1 MQTHPGPGPRGH
13 IIPPAAPRGKAVT
26 SSRARSETAPCGSG
40 APGKSGRT
48 EAEHGRRGAGRGTA
62 AGMHSGLRSRRAI
75 ADCEFATS
83 RGTRGGAYG
92 ERRDRPGTRKRN
104 RTGPGAPRFKR
115 KRFQTHVLTCAVK
128 TICHGVCKFRV
139 QPQDRRWSC
148 TSMSG
153 CPPAHPPAAKTT
165 RRICAITLLSLA
177 LVTTRRLSGL
187 ATSAGHT
194 TRRGR
199 AALHSRG
206 VGARVPTPHRRRPC
220 RPHRRRPCRPW
231 LVAPSP

>member
-1 MQTHPGPGPRGH
+1 MRVRGSGQVRADGSGARSARRGQWARAAAPPRGCTRGCAL
-13 IIPPAAPRGKAVT
+13 AAPLPIASLRRVEVRAAERTERG
-26 SSRARSETAPCGSG
+26 ETAPERGSG
-40 APGKSGRT
+40 TGR
-48 EAEHGRRGAGRGTA
+48 AGT
-62 AGMHSGLRSRRAI
+62 
-75 ADCEFATS
+75 
-83 RGTRGGAYG
+83 
-92 ERRDRPGTRKRN
+92 
-104 RTGPGAPRFKR
+104 PRFKR

>member
-1 MQTHPGPGPRGH
+1 MRVRGSGQVRADGSGARSARRGPRHRRGDALG
-13 IIPPAAPRGKAVT
+13 AALSPRHCRLRRVEV
-26 SSRARSETAPCGSG
+26 RAAERTERGETAPERTSG
-40 APGKSGRT
+40 TGR
-48 EAEHGRRGAGRGTA
+48 AGT
-62 AGMHSGLRSRRAI
+62 
-75 ADCEFATS
+75 
-83 RGTRGGAYG
+83 
-92 ERRDRPGTRKRN
+92 
-104 RTGPGAPRFKR
+104 PRFKR
-115 KRFQTHVLTCAVK
+115 KRFQRTHVLTCAVK